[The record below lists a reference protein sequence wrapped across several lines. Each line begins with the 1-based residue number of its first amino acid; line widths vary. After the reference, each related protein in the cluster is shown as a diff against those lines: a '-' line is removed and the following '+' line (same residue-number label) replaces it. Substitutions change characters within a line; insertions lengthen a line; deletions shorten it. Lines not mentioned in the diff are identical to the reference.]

1 VENEMLEIK
10 DLSKFKI
17 TKYKQWALHFN
28 YDGKKYLLHYTDGDC
43 ESRTF
48 LYEKIMK
55 ENNSYEL
62 EVIERH
68 FGEHVKDCGIFI
80 SNTYSHSDK
89 VGLVKYLTRHK
100 FVKSDFGKE
109 IILDDNKIAKLKKKI
124 DYHNDKIWEL
134 RSEIKRLKGDW

>member
-1 VENEMLEIK
+1 MLEIK
-10 DLSKFKI
+10 DLSKLKI

-28 YDGKKYLLHYTDGDC
+28 YDGKKYLLHYTDGDY

-68 FGEHVKDCGIFI
+68 FGEHVKDCKSFI
-80 SNTYSHSDK
+80 SNVYSHSDK
-89 VGLVKYLTRHK
+89 VGLVKYLTRYK
-100 FVKSDFGKE
+100 FVKSDFDKE
-109 IILDDNKIAKLKKKI
+109 IESDDKKIAKLKKKI
-124 DYHNDKIWEL
+124 NYHNDKIWEL
-134 RSEIKRLKGDW
+134 KSEITKLKGSW